1 MSPTDFLPSGI
12 SPETALSLGFG
23 AAAFTTVVAL
33 GRAFIPHNPMG
44 ARIKAHA
51 QRRAQLRNELI
62 ATPRRG
68 RQRHV
73 GLLRNLVERLKLTQ
87 GEESRNSAEKLAQA
101 GWRSRDA
108 LVVFL
113 SVRLIMPLVLGV
125 VAWMLIESFKPGHD
139 DDLQDAGTVF
149 GAVAG
154 AYGPTLASQHDQ
166 APAEEDPEGAARCAR
181 SARHLRRGGIY
192 LDGALTRVAR
202 EIGPATPELADE
214 LGLTAI
220 ELGFLP
226 NRSEALKNLLRR
238 TDMPSIRGVVN
249 TLAQTERY
257 GTPLAELA
265 ARPHRRVPRRAH
277 DEGGGEGGTP
287 AGDAHRSDDPLH
299 PADALRHPGRPGGHP
314 GRAHLPPPSAI
325 GGCRQY
331 RPATP
336 RRAAILGR
344 RRCRETEP
352 ASWRPPVLRRG
363 NRTMTEPIR

>member
-1 MSPTDFLPSGI
+1 MSATDFLPSGMT
-12 SPETALSLGFG
+12 PETALSLGLG
-23 AAAFTTVVAL
+23 VAAFTTVILL

-51 QRRAQLRNELI
+51 KRRSQLRNDLI
-62 ATPRRG
+62 ATPRRS

-73 GLLRNLVERLKLTQ
+73 GLLRNLVDRLKLTQ
-87 GEESRNSAEKLAQA
+87 GEESRNSADKLAQA

-113 SVRLIMPLVLGV
+113 SLRLILPLVLGIS
-125 VAWMLIESFKPGHD
+125 AWVLIQAFSPNLSTTWKMF
-139 DDLQDAGTVF
+139 GTVF

-154 AYGPTLASQHDQ
+154 AYGPSFGLSNMIKRRQKKIQKALPD
-166 APAEEDPEGAARCAR
+166 ALDLLVICAEAGL
-181 SARHLRRGGIY
+181 S

-226 NRSEALKNLLRR
+226 NRTEALKNLLRR

-257 GTPLAELA
+257 GTPLASSL
-265 ARPHRRVPRRAH
+265 RVLTAEFRDQRMMKA
-277 DEGGGEGGTP
+277 EEK
-287 AGDAHRSDDPLH
+287 AGRL
-299 PADALRHPGRPGGHP
+299 
-314 GRAHLPPPSAI
+314 
-325 GGCRQY
+325 
-331 RPATP
+331 PATLTVP
-336 RRAAILGR
+336 MILFILPTLFVILVGPAAIQVYH
-344 RRCRETEP
+344 TFKH
-352 ASWRPPVLRRG
+352 
-363 NRTMTEPIR
+363 